1 LIIERRPIHVHLSK
15 DVHVEFRRMCI
26 DEKVTMQEIVEH
38 FVNGLVDER
47 PEMLAH
53 FKEFIYLKKHKKINK
68 ISKIETDDLFDK
80 ILEGDYK

>member
-1 LIIERRPIHVHLSK
+1 
-15 DVHVEFRRMCI
+15 
-26 DEKVTMQEIVEH
+26 MQEIVEH

-47 PEMLAH
+47 PEMLVH
-53 FKEFIYLKKHKKINK
+53 FKEFIYLKKNKKINK